1 MLLGA
6 PLLLAISFKRGA
18 QRRGPMTSVA
28 NPALCVYASDRL
40 DRLIQFTSDGCQAG
54 KNLIAFRRQTHCNG
68 GRAASIGDVRSV
80 NQKRRDV
87 FAGENEGQQMYKRVT
102 ARGRWT
108 QRNF

>member
-68 GRAASIGDVRSV
+68 GRRRTIGESKKTWCVRRREWRPADV
-80 NQKRRDV
+80 
-87 FAGENEGQQMYKRVT
+87 
-102 ARGRWT
+102 
-108 QRNF
+108 